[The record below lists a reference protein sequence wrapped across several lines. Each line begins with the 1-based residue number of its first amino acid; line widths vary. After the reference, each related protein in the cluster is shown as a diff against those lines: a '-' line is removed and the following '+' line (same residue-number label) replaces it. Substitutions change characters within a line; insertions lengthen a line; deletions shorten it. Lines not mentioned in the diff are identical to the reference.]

1 MAAFYYSYSE
11 SDPPPALAG
20 LGKSSPCLESVLAGL
35 AGGVVPPPALAGL
48 GKSSPCLESVLA
60 TGVVPPLAP
69 LLPTPPKEQTHE
81 PQRAT

>member
-11 SDPPPALAG
+11 SD
-20 LGKSSPCLESVLAGL
+20 
-35 AGGVVPPPALAGL
+35 PPPALAGL

>member
-20 LGKSSPCLESVLAGL
+20 LGKSSPCLESVLA
-35 AGGVVPPPALAGL
+35 
-48 GKSSPCLESVLA
+48 
-60 TGVVPPLAP
+60 TGVVLPPP
-69 LLPTPPKEQTHE
+69 PPPKEQTHE